1 MERIPAAQGRIV
13 ELSALLQPAVV
24 AADPDA
30 NGLVQAVRLDPAVEL
45 ERERK
50 AIFERAQAEG
60 LERGL
65 QRADEQILASQK
77 QAEARIEQ
85 AHAAQTRKL
94 QAANEQLTALL
105 QAWPAAA
112 DELDQRL
119 ETLSLDIAF
128 ACVTRLLGE
137 IGADGELMKR
147 LCRQALSEYRQR
159 PVLVRVAEADLEA
172 VSELSA
178 DAEVRVVADA
188 RLSPGQCRLETHKGL
203 YDTSLE
209 VRLDALKQALLHS
222 VDGADTRA

>member
-1 MERIPAAQGRIV
+1 MERIPASQGRIV
-13 ELSALLQPAVV
+13 ELSVLLQPA
-24 AADPDA
+24 AAPNA
-30 NGLVQAVRLDPAVEL
+30 TPSQPRPDPAAEL

-50 AIFERAQAEG
+50 AIFERAEAEG
-60 LERGL
+60 LKRGL
-65 QRADEQILASQK
+65 QRADEQILASQQK
-77 QAEARIEQ
+77 AEARIEQ

-94 QAANEQLTALL
+94 DNANAQLAALL
-105 QAWPAAA
+105 KAWPAAA

-159 PVLVRVAEADLEA
+159 PVTVRVAAADVEA
-172 VSELSA
+172 VSELAS
-178 DAEVRVVADA
+178 DAEVRVIADA

-209 VRLDALKQALLHS
+209 VRLDALKQALLRS
-222 VDGADTRA
+222 VDGGDADA

>member
-1 MERIPAAQGRIV
+1 MERISADQGRIV
-13 ELSALLQPAVV
+13 GLSALLQPAP
-24 AADPDA
+24 AANAAPP
-30 NGLVQAVRLDPAVEL
+30 QARPDPAAEL

-50 AIFERAQAEG
+50 AVLERAEAEG
-60 LERGL
+60 LKRGL
-65 QRADEQILASQK
+65 QRADEQILASQQK
-77 QAEARIEQ
+77 AEARIEQ

-94 QAANEQLTALL
+94 RDANEQLAALL
-105 QAWPAAA
+105 KAWPAAA

-159 PVLVRVAEADLEA
+159 PVTVRVAAADVEA
-172 VSELSA
+172 VGELAS
-178 DAEVRVVADA
+178 DTEVRVIADA

-209 VRLDALKQALLHS
+209 VRLDALKQALLRS
-222 VDGADTRA
+222 VDGGDADA

>member
-1 MERIPAAQGRIV
+1 MQRIAPAQGRIV
-13 ELSALLQPAVV
+13 ELSALLQPAAAAVV
-24 AADPDA
+24 ADA
-30 NGLVQAVRLDPAVEL
+30 PAPAERPDPAAEL

-50 AIFERAQAEG
+50 AVLERAEAEG

-65 QRADEQILASQK
+65 KRAEARILASQQ
-77 QAEARIEQ
+77 QAESRVEQ

-94 QAANEQLTALL
+94 QAANDQLAALL
-105 QAWPAAA
+105 RAWPAAA
-112 DELDQRL
+112 DELEQRL
-119 ETLSLDIAF
+119 EAASLEIAY

-159 PVLVRVAEADLEA
+159 PVLVRVAAADLDA
-172 VSELSA
+172 VSELAA
-178 DAEVRVVADA
+178 DSELRVLADA

-222 VDGADTRA
+222 LDGGDAGA